1 MLPTK
6 VYWGQW
12 YVCLLHVDC
21 RLTGRIIDER
31 GTSNFVDAVK
41 NALGN
46 PNGIPAAMRNR
57 KVDLHPPSLSV
68 TRCTSNLSRD
78 MGLKKLIS

>member
-1 MLPTK
+1 M
-6 VYWGQW
+6 W
-12 YVCLLHVDC
+12 
-21 RLTGRIIDER
+21 R
-31 GTSNFVDAVK
+31 GSPDAREGAKTS
-41 NALGN
+41 
-46 PNGIPAAMRNR
+46 AMRNG